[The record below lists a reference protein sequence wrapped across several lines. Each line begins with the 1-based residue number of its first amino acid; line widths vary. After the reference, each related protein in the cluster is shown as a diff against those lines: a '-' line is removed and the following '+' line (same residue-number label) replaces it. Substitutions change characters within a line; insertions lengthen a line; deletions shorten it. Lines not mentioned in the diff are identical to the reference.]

1 MLQHGVT
8 VPRHV
13 LPGLRDESRV
23 FPLEP
28 LLALVPVLLVD
39 VSGSGQPVVV
49 EPGITLL
56 SSVVYCAFVLPFP
69 VVAVQ

>member
-1 MLQHGVT
+1 M
-8 VPRHV
+8 
-13 LPGLRDESRV
+13 
-23 FPLEP
+23 FPPEP

-49 EPGITLL
+49 EPGIIVLGL
-56 SSVVYCAFVLPFP
+56 VMYCAFVLPLP

>member
-1 MLQHGVT
+1 MLS
-8 VPRHV
+8 
-13 LPGLRDESRV
+13 GLRDESRV

-49 EPGITLL
+49 EPGII
-56 SSVVYCAFVLPFP
+56 VVSLVMYCALFYLSL
-69 VVAVQ
+69 